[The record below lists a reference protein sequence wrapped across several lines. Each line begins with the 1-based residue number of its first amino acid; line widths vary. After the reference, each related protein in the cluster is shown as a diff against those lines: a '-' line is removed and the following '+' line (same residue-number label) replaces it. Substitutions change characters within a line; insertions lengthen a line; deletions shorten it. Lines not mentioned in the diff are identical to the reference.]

1 MQESIHA
8 LHLAFDLLAQYRL
21 PPLSSS
27 ILVKFRKGLTGQPN
41 QKQTKQKY
49 ILTFL
54 PIFTVVGQLHS
65 RPVFRLHHLP
75 LPEHLVKTLQTSM
88 QCIQAIVCRQL
99 VSHSIQCELRPPNAV
114 GNAADNRAKVG
125 RHAIL
130 RTGRLLMSS
139 RSQLSLDVQVL
150 DLRTAAFLGDL
161 KNIVEATS
169 LSQDFWLEESPCCLQ
184 RSLQMLRIAQ
194 RIIHRA
200 LCGTAF

>member
-1 MQESIHA
+1 
-8 LHLAFDLLAQYRL
+8 
-21 PPLSSS
+21 
-27 ILVKFRKGLTGQPN
+27 
-41 QKQTKQKY
+41 
-49 ILTFL
+49 
-54 PIFTVVGQLHS
+54 
-65 RPVFRLHHLP
+65 
-75 LPEHLVKTLQTSM
+75 
-88 QCIQAIVCRQL
+88 
-99 VSHSIQCELRPPNAV
+99 
-114 GNAADNRAKVG
+114 
-125 RHAIL
+125 
-130 RTGRLLMSS
+130 MSS